1 MEKRGLVIRIA
12 GESGEGIV
20 SAGEILARTLVRSGW
35 EAFTFQTYP
44 AEIRGGQSIFQLRVD
59 SSPPLSQG
67 EKVDLLIAFDNEA
80 YENNLRDL
88 ASGGIVVHDSFEIR
102 DKIDGIIYYM
112 VPMGDIASKEIHR
125 LQSKN
130 MVALGALTQILNI
143 SYQTIEG
150 VIQERL
156 GKKGAEVLEKNLLA
170 LKAGYINAEKE
181 VKKVDPY
188 AFQPRVSAKKMFLS
202 GNEAIAIGAVISGCR
217 FFAGYP
223 ITPATEIMEWLA
235 RELPKLGG
243 VVMQAED
250 EISALGMAIGSSYA
264 GKKAFTATSGPGL
277 SLMTEMLG
285 LASMAEIPVVV
296 VDVQR
301 AGPSTGMP
309 TKTEQSDLDLALYGQ
324 HGEGPRIVIAPTGV
338 LDCLYQTINAF
349 NLAERYQVPV
359 ILLSDQS
366 LGQRKESIEVPFLQG
381 VRIEER
387 LRPEEEML
395 KDYKR
400 YKITP
405 NGISPMAV
413 PGMDGGWHVAQGI
426 EHDEYCLPDYSP
438 ENRQRMMMKR
448 LKKTE
453 AAARHI
459 AHLREKGGVLNGV
472 ERNLLT
478 YSVRRYGPLGAEVG
492 IIGWGSTEGVVRE
505 AMEMAQAEGIT
516 VSAIYPRI
524 LNPLP
529 DKDLRD
535 FINSVNRIII
545 PEVNCTGQFAS
556 LIRERYRVSTIQLNS
571 CEGLPFTSV
580 EILNKIKE
588 VASHAKVYAIRV

>member
-1 MEKRGLVIRIA
+1 MGKKGLVIRIA

-44 AEIRGGQSIFQLRVD
+44 AEIRGGQSIFQVRVD
-59 SSPPLSQG
+59 SAPLLSHG
-67 EKVDLLIAFDNEA
+67 DKVDLLVAFDNTA
-80 YENNLRDL
+80 YEENFRDL
-88 ASGGIVVHDSFEIR
+88 VGGGIVVHDSFEIR
-102 DKIDGIIYYM
+102 DKKNGTIYYM

-130 MVALGALTQILNI
+130 MVALGALAQILNI

-156 GKKGAEVLEKNLLA
+156 GKKGTEVIEKNLLA
-170 LKAGYINAEKE
+170 LKAGYLYAERE
-181 VKKVDPY
+181 VKKVDPHSL
-188 AFQPRVSAKKMFLS
+188 PTREGEKKMLLS
-202 GNEAIAIGAVISGCR
+202 GNEAIAIGAVIAGCR

-235 RELPKLGG
+235 RELPKFGG

-250 EISALGMAIGSSYA
+250 EISALGMAIGASYA
-264 GKKAFTATSGPGL
+264 GKKALTATSGPGL

-324 HGEGPRIVIAPTGV
+324 HGEGPRIVIAPTSV

-349 NLAERYQVPV
+349 NLSERYQVPV
-359 ILLSDQS
+359 IILSDQS
-366 LGQRKESIEVPFLQG
+366 LGQRKESIPVPFLKG

-387 LRPEEEML
+387 LRPDEGEL
-395 KDYKR
+395 KDYRR
-400 YKITP
+400 YRITP
-405 NGISPMAV
+405 NGISPMAI
-413 PGMDGGWHVAQGI
+413 PGMDMGWHVAQGI

-448 LKKTE
+448 LKKIE
-453 AAARHI
+453 AAAQHI
-459 AHLREKGGVLNGV
+459 ANLREEGGVLNGM
-472 ERNLLT
+472 ERDLLT
-478 YSVRRYGPLGAEVG
+478 YSVRRYGSLEAEVG
-492 IIGWGSTEGVVRE
+492 IIGWGSTEGAVRE
-505 AMEMAQAEGIT
+505 AMEIAQAEGIS
-516 VSAIYPRI
+516 VSTIYPRI

-529 DKDLRD
+529 DKDIKE
-535 FINSVNRIII
+535 FINSVNKIII
-545 PEVNCTGQFAS
+545 PEVNCTGQFAR
-556 LIRERYRVSTIQLNS
+556 LINERYQVQAIQLNS
-571 CEGLPFTSV
+571 CKGLPFTPA

-588 VASHAKVYAIRV
+588 VASHAKVFTLRV